1 MSSVSD
7 WPTWK
12 RQGQVGRGVWADG
25 FMGLAFKRG
34 LKEDL

>member
-34 LKEDL
+34 FKEDL